1 MQQRKQNYFE
11 IFGIPESFEL
21 DQELLGN
28 KYRTLQGEW
37 HPDRFASADE
47 QQKLRAVQMS
57 SLLNQAFDA
66 LKSPLSRAEYLL
78 TLRGCDLEHVQQQD
92 LGMDLL
98 TEQMQLREELEDLP
112 EDDSALATL
121 DELKDQVNNKLQDCQ
136 QEFAGHIQ
144 VNAIAAAKKAFHE
157 MQFLVKLL
165 KEIEISEEQRLD
177 Y

>member
-1 MQQRKQNYFE
+1 MQRNKQNYFE
-11 IFGIPESFEL
+11 IFDIPESFEVN
-21 DQELLGN
+21 QEILGN
-28 KYRTLQGEW
+28 KYRALQGEW

-47 QQKLRAVQMS
+47 RQKLQAVQMS

-66 LKSPLSRAEYLL
+66 LKSPLSRAGYLL

-98 TEQMQLREELEDLP
+98 TEQMQLREVLEDLP
-112 EDDSALATL
+112 EDDSALAAL
-121 DELKDQVNNKLQDCQ
+121 EVLKAQVNDKLQDNQ
-136 QEFAGHIQ
+136 QKFAEHIQ
-144 VNAIAAAKKAFHE
+144 TNAIAAAKKSFHE